1 MIPGTFTGISSSEPM
16 TMTYITHNEQS
27 GGTGSTVACGSPS
40 AGDLIT
46 VVRTTIGHSAGT
58 GTGFTLAATGTWS
71 VAIWSSGG
79 KEGTP
84 YTTTYSYGMTV
95 SYKIA
100 TGTEGTSIGGFS
112 NAAYDSL
119 TICRIDRPSKAI
131 TSIVPSTILFQAI
144 NGTPSAQTNYMA
156 NVDTSVVGF
165 NLYGAVSNT
174 DPTYT
179 PSDPYT
185 QGKGRNGSNFWHSVQ
200 TRLYPAANTGIDVT
214 FTANR
219 SLTAYGLMSGHL
231 KVY

>member
-46 VVRTTIGHSAGT
+46 VVRTTKGHSAGT
-58 GTGFTLAATGTWS
+58 GTGFTLAKTGTWS
-71 VAIWSSGG
+71 AAISSGG
-79 KEGTP
+79 KEES
-84 YTTTYSYGMTV
+84 YTTYYYGMTV

-112 NAAYDSL
+112 NASQDSV

-144 NGTPSAQTNYMA
+144 DGTPSAQTNYMA

-165 NLYGAVSNT
+165 NLYGAATNT
-174 DPTYT
+174 SPSYT

-185 QGKGRNGSNFWHSVQ
+185 QSVGRAGSYFWHSVQ
-200 TRLYPAANTGIDVT
+200 TLLYPAAKAGINVT
-214 FTANR
+214 YTANR

>member
-46 VVRTTIGHSAGT
+46 VVRTTLGHSAGT
-58 GTGFTLAATGTWS
+58 GTGFTLAKTGTWS
-71 VAIWSSGG
+71 AAISSGG
-79 KEGTP
+79 KEP
-84 YTTTYSYGMTV
+84 STTYYSYGMTV

-112 NAAYDSL
+112 NASQDSV

-165 NLYGAVSNT
+165 TLYGAASNT

-179 PSDPYT
+179 PSNPYT
-185 QGKGRNGSNFWHSVQ
+185 QGVGRAGSNFWHSVQ